1 MLKLPVEIVPLIL
14 HGFFEDKKKTKGGLF
29 NRDFLLKSIGFSHWL
44 VREMLYRENI
54 T

>member
-1 MLKLPVEIVPLIL
+1 MIKLPFEIVSL
-14 HGFFEDKKKTKGGLF
+14 EDKKKTKGGLF
-29 NRDFLLKSIGFSHWL
+29 NRDFLLKSIGFSQWQ